1 MKYGLLPKILNANQN
16 SMKQL
21 FLATGIFLSSS
32 WAFSQVS
39 NDTTQLE
46 NLVVQGNRVQIPF
59 NQSARN
65 IQIITKEDIA
75 RFSIKSINEL
85 LSYVGGVDL
94 RQRGPFGTQTDIS
107 IDGGSFEQTLILVNG
122 VKMINSQ
129 TAHNMMNLPVPLDAI
144 DHIEVLR
151 GPAARI
157 YGINSLT
164 GAINIVTKKS
174 SKSFVSVNAYGGS
187 SFQKKEAGDGTGIYA
202 GGGVQATGNF
212 GTEKTHHLLSFSK
225 DNYNGQR
232 YNTKQNNSRI
242 FYDGGYDF
250 NKNHSIQWLGGYSYS
265 NFGANGYYAAPGDKN
280 SQEIVQ
286 TGLFSVS
293 SKHKFGRFTL
303 SPRFSNRYDDDDY
316 RYFKNKLNV
325 ARSRHYTNAMM
336 AEINAGVT
344 TKIGDFGIGVE
355 SRFDQINSSNIGKH
369 VRNNHGLY
377 AEYKG
382 FYWNKV
388 MAGAGA
394 YVNYN
399 TSYGWQVYPGVDVA
413 YLFLPG
419 WKLAFSAGSGQRIP
433 SFTDLYLNQ
442 KPGNVGNPNLKPENA
457 WQYEG
462 NIQYAHKT
470 LRVQAGY
477 FYRDI
482 SSFIDWVRDTTNV
495 PYSPINVGRNQVHG
509 LNARI
514 SQQLTFKENHRF
526 GYSVSY
532 TFLSPS
538 FKSAPGVQ
546 SKYVLEALRNQ
557 LIVGINYGYKGFSF
571 QINTR
576 FIERIKNSP
585 YALLDMRV
593 NYEVKGFTVYA
604 DCTNMFDAKYREAGA
619 VPMPPRWVSLGV
631 KYMWKQK

>member
-1 MKYGLLPKILNANQN
+1 MKKSIFTIGIV
-16 SMKQL
+16 
-21 FLATGIFLSSS
+21 FLGAIG
-32 WAFSQVS
+32 FSQTEK
-39 NDTTQLE
+39 DTVQLE
-46 NLVVQGNRVQIPF
+46 NLVVQGNRVQVPF
-59 NQSARN
+59 SQSARN
-65 IQIITKEDIA
+65 IQVITQEEIA
-75 RFSIKSINEL
+75 RYSIKSINEL

-107 IDGGSFEQTLILVNG
+107 IDGGTFEQTLILVNG

-164 GAINIVTKKS
+164 GAINIVTKKE
-174 SKSFVSVNAYGGS
+174 KTSFVTVNSYAGS
-187 SFQKKEAGDGTGIYA
+187 SFQKKEAGDGDGIYA

-212 GTEKTHHLLSFSK
+212 GTEKTHQLLSFSK

-242 FYDGGYDF
+242 YYEGGYDF
-250 NKNHSIQWLGGYSYS
+250 NENHSIQWLGGYSYS
-265 NFGANGYYAAPGDKN
+265 NFGANGFYASPGDKN

-286 TGLFSVS
+286 TGLVNIS

-316 RYFKNKLNV
+316 RYFKDKLNV
-325 ARSRHYTNAMM
+325 ARSRHYTNAIM

-344 TKIGDFGIGVE
+344 TKIGDFGLGIE

-382 FYWNKV
+382 FYWNKL
-388 MAGAGA
+388 MANAGA

-399 TSYGWQVYPGVDVA
+399 SSYGWQVYPGVDVA

-477 FYRDI
+477 FFRDV
-482 SSFIDWVRDTTNV
+482 SSFIDWTRDSVNV
-495 PYSPINVGRNQVHG
+495 PYSPVNVGRNQVHG
-509 LNARI
+509 LNARVG
-514 SQQLTFKENHRF
+514 QQLKFGENHRF

-532 TFLSPS
+532 TYLSPS
-538 FKSAPGVQ
+538 FRSQPGVQ

-557 LIVGINYGYKGFSF
+557 LIVSVNYGFKGLMI
-571 QINTR
+571 QLNTR

-585 YALLDMRV
+585 YAIMDVRV
-593 NYEVKGFTVYA
+593 GYEIKGFTAYVDA
-604 DCTNMFDAKYREAGA
+604 TNLFDARYKEAGA
-619 VPMPPRWVSLGV
+619 VPMPPRWINVGL
-631 KYMWKQK
+631 KYKWQQAKK

>member
-1 MKYGLLPKILNANQN
+1 MKSTFFTAGLLLTSFWSIAQN
-16 SMKQL
+16 
-21 FLATGIFLSSS
+21 TE
-32 WAFSQVS
+32 
-39 NDTTQLE
+39 DTTQLDK
-46 NLVVQGNRVQIPF
+46 LVVQGNRVQVPF
-59 NQSARN
+59 SQSARN
-65 IQIITKEDIA
+65 IQIISKEDIA
-75 RFSIKSINEL
+75 RYSIKSLNEL

-94 RQRGPFGTQTDIS
+94 RQRGPFGTQADIS

-164 GAINIVTKKS
+164 GAINIVTKKENT
-174 SKSFVSVNAYGGS
+174 SFVTVNTYGGS

-202 GGGVQATGNF
+202 GGGLQATGSF
-212 GTEKTHHLLSFSK
+212 GNEKTHQLLSVSK

-242 FYDGGYDF
+242 FYNGDYVF
-250 NKNHSIQWLGGYSYS
+250 NENHSIQWIGGYSYS
-265 NFGANGYYAAPGDKN
+265 NFGANGYYASPGDKN

-286 TGLFSVS
+286 TGLFSIS
-293 SKHKFGRFTL
+293 SNHKFGRFTL

-316 RYFKNKLNV
+316 RYFKHNLKV

-344 TKIGDFGIGVE
+344 TKIGDFGLGIE

-369 VRNNHGLY
+369 TRNNHGLY

-382 FYWNKV
+382 FYWQKL
-388 MAGAGA
+388 MANLGA

-399 TSYGWQVYPGVDVA
+399 TSYGWQVYPGIDLA

-419 WKLAFSAGSGQRIP
+419 WKLALSAGSGQRIP

-477 FYRDI
+477 FFRDI
-482 SSFIDWVRDTTNV
+482 SSFIDWTRDSSNV
-495 PYSPINVGRNQVHG
+495 PYSPINVGRNRVHG

-514 SQQLTFKENHRF
+514 GQQLKFGENHRF

-532 TFLSPS
+532 TYLSPS
-538 FKSAPGVQ
+538 FKSQPGVQ

-557 LIVGINYGYKGFSF
+557 LIVSVNYGFKGLMI
-571 QINTR
+571 QLNTR

-585 YALLDMRV
+585 YAIMDVRIG
-593 NYEVKGFTVYA
+593 YEIKGFTVYA
-604 DCTNMFDAKYREAGA
+604 DATNLFDAKYKEAGA
-619 VPMPPRWVSLGV
+619 VPMPPRWISMGL
-631 KYMWKQK
+631 KYAWQQKKK